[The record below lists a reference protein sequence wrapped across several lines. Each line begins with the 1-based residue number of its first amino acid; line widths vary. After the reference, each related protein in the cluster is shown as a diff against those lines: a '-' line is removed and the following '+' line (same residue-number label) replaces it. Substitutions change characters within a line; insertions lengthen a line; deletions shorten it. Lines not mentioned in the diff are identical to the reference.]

1 MDLQP
6 IDYDPIYLE
15 TIGGQKKQQ
24 VYDIGSKGVAFCSS
38 SCASSSSVTAT
49 VDEAVEQR
57 VMETNERIAVMETK
71 MKEKDQQIILLKDE
85 MQQMKEVNNE
95 MKEMKNAIQQQMTN
109 MQSQLA
115 ALMLQMGHRVP
126 AEHPPVG

>member
-1 MDLQP
+1 MTAASQPVEGSMDLQP

-15 TIGGQKKQQ
+15 TIRGQKKQR
-24 VYDIGSKGVAFCSS
+24 VYGIGSKGVDFCSS
-38 SCASSSSVTAT
+38 SHASSSSVIAA

-57 VMETNERIAVMETK
+57 VIETNERIAVMETE
-71 MKEKDQQIILLKDE
+71 MKEKDQQITLLKDE

-95 MKEMKNAIQQQMTN
+95 MKEMKNAMQQQMTN

-115 ALMLQMGHRVP
+115 ALMR
-126 AEHPPVG
+126 